1 MCDHVHLL
9 LLPFFYQKPPSNWS
23 TTEIPRIIVV
33 IHPVP
38 FSPIYY
44 YAVACWWWDG
54 LWAICWSK
62 NTPHYYC
69 ILNVVYSRGQVLTIL
84 SWFWRE
90 RSTIF
95 PATSSSSSYAVD
107 VCKTIH
113 GRHCV
118 SFTRPQWRPHHS
130 LFILFLENTYVH
142 VHVRTAAAADQWQKL
157 SLIPIYKSWK
167 SRRGWLGFSFAYMM
181 TAEGASYVACGPLRP
196 QQRHKWACIVVSEK
210 CVMRARWYR
219 EV

>member
-1 MCDHVHLL
+1 LLVEKYTALL
-9 LLPFFYQKPPSNWS
+9 LY
-23 TTEIPRIIVV
+23 
-33 IHPVP
+33 
-38 FSPIYY
+38 
-44 YAVACWWWDG
+44 
-54 LWAICWSK
+54 
-62 NTPHYYC
+62 